1 MSVVYLCLMEI
12 HQIKIKQNL
21 KKDGR
26 RLRSLASKNIIVD
39 SLMKLIQKGI
49 LEPTAQ
55 QVADEAGIGIRT
67 VFRQVQDKETLFSKM
82 DEKVKSSYQ
91 EKIKKVVPKGNLP
104 VRIKGLVELESLLF
118 EDNLQFIRATL
129 ANKWKYKTLQKNYE
143 RNQRNIKTLLYNW
156 LPEIKDL
163 NKPTQILLTS
173 LNSAGYWIELRE
185 NQILSAEE
193 AMQLKIGVFE
203 DALLRKKT

>member
-12 HQIKIKQNL
+12 HQIKQNL

>member
-12 HQIKIKQNL
+12 HQIKQNL

-91 EKIKKVVPKGNLP
+91 EKIKKAVPKGNLP

-118 EDNLQFIRATL
+118 EDNLHFIRATL
-129 ANKWKYKTLQKNYE
+129 ANKWKYKHFRRTMKE
-143 RNQRNIKTLLYNW
+143 TK
-156 LPEIKDL
+156 EIL
-163 NKPTQILLTS
+163 RLFYIT
-173 LNSAGYWIELRE
+173 GY
-185 NQILSAEE
+185 
-193 AMQLKIGVFE
+193 LK
-203 DALLRKKT
+203 